1 MLDLLWKLFLNIFLH
16 SAKEE
21 RSQDR
26 LKLLNDSQVD
36 ALVVVNT
43 LTKGIG
49 EPFFEV
55 LLV

>member
-1 MLDLLWKLFLNIFLH
+1 MLDLLWKLFFNIFLH

-49 EPFFEV
+49 EPLFEV

>member
-49 EPFFEV
+49 EPLFEV